1 MRSIPTAGQLSRS
14 TNLTDQADPARL
26 LDANQVPRMIP
37 KGALTHLTDLVD
49 LATPA
54 DTDQVAPGIPES
66 ALTHL
71 TT

>member
-1 MRSIPTAGQLSRS
+1 MRSTPAAGQLSRS
-14 TNLTDQADPARL
+14 TDLTDQADPAHL
-26 LDANQVPRMIP
+26 LDADQVPRMIP
-37 KGALTHLTDLVD
+37 KGALTHPTDLVD
-49 LATPA
+49 LANPA

>member
-1 MRSIPTAGQLSRS
+1 
-14 TNLTDQADPARL
+14 
-26 LDANQVPRMIP
+26 MIP